1 MGFKAWVVSMTCAED
16 VSLIQDYVAQMKG
29 PEFDIAFINDAVVFE
44 RDNRF
49 PAGTVAMLMT
59 VDRADLDESIAVEC
73 GLTTFRGVVEYISG
87 FATGRAKMVDG
98 RAYFKVE
105 GTRPALTSV
114 PEKESDFFDALR
126 AIFD

>member
-16 VSLIQDYVAQMKG
+16 VSLIQDYVSQMKG

-44 RDNRF
+44 RDNSF

-73 GLTTFRGVVEYISG
+73 GLTTFRGETRSIHEFETVCTDVKDGVPFHKILWTRSVVPGIHDNEE
-87 FATGRAKMVDG
+87 A
-98 RAYFKVE
+98 
-105 GTRPALTSV
+105 
-114 PEKESDFFDALR
+114 FFDSVR
-126 AIFD
+126 AVFA